1 LTRKNLNEIWNK
13 NNKKWSQIK
22 KITIK
27 RIKIKLERLKSHN
40 GVKLVEGQL
49 KRMKSKKITKKE
61 LKKGQKIRKHQFRKR
76 EKTRQ
81 TLQTF

>member
-13 NNKKWSQIK
+13 NNKKWSQTK

-40 GVKLVEGQL
+40 GVKLVEGQP
-49 KRMKSKKITKKE
+49 KRMKLKKITKKE
-61 LKKGQKIRKHQFRKR
+61 LKKMTKNK
-76 EKTRQ
+76 KTSI
-81 TLQTF
+81 

>member
-13 NNKKWSQIK
+13 NNKKWSQTK

-40 GVKLVEGQL
+40 GVKLVEGQP
-49 KRMKSKKITKKE
+49 KRMKPKKITKKE
-61 LKKGQKIRKHQFRKR
+61 LKQWQKIRKHQFRKR

>member
-1 LTRKNLNEIWNK
+1 MTRKNLNEIWNK